1 MDRRLHSFT
10 LTIDASNYVRRM
22 KKGTKSYQVS
32 QAIEKY
38 AEDYRL
44 SPEGVRYWKN
54 IRTIEEDLKKEAWKE
69 LAELRSKQGVKHHLL
84 ELLKCLNPFLRRKR
98 EQQPKR

>member
-1 MDRRLHSFT
+1 E
-10 LTIDASNYVRRM
+10 ASDYVRRM

-38 AEDYRL
+38 AEDYTL

-54 IRTIEEDLKKEAWKE
+54 LRSIEESLKKEAWKE
-69 LAELRSKQGVKHHLL
+69 IQDLRSQGGVKHHFV
-84 ELLKCLNPFLRRKR
+84 EFLKCLSPFRLRKR
-98 EQQPKR
+98 E